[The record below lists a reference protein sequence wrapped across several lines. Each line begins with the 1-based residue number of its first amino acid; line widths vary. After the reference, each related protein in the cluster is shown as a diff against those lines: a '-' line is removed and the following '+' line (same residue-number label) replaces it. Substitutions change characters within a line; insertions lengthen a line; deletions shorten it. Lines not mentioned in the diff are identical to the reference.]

1 MNAHTEITHDLA
13 FALGVFWR
21 KGRQQFV
28 PLTSH
33 ELDAL
38 GVMARDRAELKRTGL
53 LSSETL
59 SRGERFN
66 VWSVTEAGA
75 AAMSSPGALVPVASS
90 PPEPKA
96 KVADW
101 RAKMAGEKRRA
112 KFVMLLAALQAGPL
126 SNRALAAAIGRSLS
140 VASYGV
146 TALVEA
152 GLAERRH
159 TLGHG
164 GRIGGDW
171 TVITITDAGR
181 EWLAQAQ
188 NGGAQ

>member
-1 MNAHTEITHDLA
+1 MNAHTEIKHDAASALA
-13 FALGVFWR
+13 LFWR
-21 KGRQQFV
+21 KGRKQFV
-28 PLTSH
+28 PLTSQ

-38 GVMARDRAELKRTGL
+38 GVMARDRVELKRTGL

-75 AAMSSPGALVPVASS
+75 AAMSSPAALARVKSP

-112 KFVMLLAALQAGPL
+112 KFVLLLSSLRDAPL

-146 TALVEA
+146 TALVAA

-181 EWLAQAQ
+181 EWLAQ